1 MVYPDA
7 DTVQRVAVKV
17 PPFMET
23 AVPAWFKILEAQF
36 HLSKIVCSQTKFY
49 HALSS
54 LPPDVITRMPAAAI
68 EEEDYT
74 KLKDAVISSYEQ
86 TKPELFERLIST
98 TTMTGRP
105 SIFLQ
110 DISNTAQKLGIT
122 GDLVRHKFI
131 QALPSS
137 ISPVVATQKDLSLQ
151 QLGKLADELMPFAQS
166 QCMAVQPAATSK
178 SASNPSTASTKTSS
192 SIPTGVRPFNSN
204 QRPVV
209 CRAHIYFGEKARTC
223 KPWCRWPDKKNT
235 SVLPSSRSSSPAPP
249 SNSSEN

>member
-1 MVYPDA
+1 MENTNTA
-7 DTVQRVAVKV
+7 AAVQQVSVKV

-23 AVPAWFKILEAQF
+23 AVPAWFKIMEAQF
-36 HLSKIVCSQTKFY
+36 HLARIVSSQTKFY

-54 LPPDVITRMPAAAI
+54 LPPDVITRVPAAAI
-68 EEEDYT
+68 EDEDYP
-74 KLKDAVISSYEQ
+74 KLKDAIISSYEQ

-110 DISNTAQKLGIT
+110 DISNAAKKLGIT
-122 GDLVRHKFI
+122 DDLVRHKFV

-137 ISPVVATQKDLSLQ
+137 ISPVVATQKELSLQ
-151 QLGKLADELMPFAQS
+151 QLGKLADELMPLAQS
-166 QCMAVQPAATSK
+166 QCLAVQPEVTSK
-178 SASNPSTASTKTSS
+178 SPSSSTSSTRTYS
-192 SIPTGVRPFNSN
+192 SIPTGIRPFNSN

-223 KPWCRWPDKKNT
+223 KPWCRWPNKKNT
-235 SVLPSSRSSSPAPP
+235 SMLPSSRPSSPAPA
-249 SNSSEN
+249 SNNSEN